1 MEGGTAI
8 AEIVFGDVNPS
19 GKLPFVVPYSADDL
33 PYVNWNTDQQYYEY
47 YHGYARLDKK
57 GIRPE
62 FPYGFGLSYTTFS
75 VSSPAVSVGNDGIS
89 VSCKVKN
96 TGKVAG
102 DEVVQLYI
110 GFENSIIDRPKKL
123 LRGFR
128 RVSLDP
134 GEETEITI
142 FCPVEKLKYYDPV
155 YAMWRLEDIVYRAYI
170 GTSSDM
176 KELLAL
182 EFRLNRA

>member
-1 MEGGTAI
+1 MA
-8 AEIVFGDVNPS
+8 ACRC
-19 GKLPFVVPYSADDL
+19 
-33 PYVNWNTDQQYYEY
+33 TDTDSQ
-47 YHGYARLDKK
+47 A
-57 GIRPE
+57 
-62 FPYGFGLSYTTFS
+62 
-75 VSSPAVSVGNDGIS
+75 
-89 VSCKVKN
+89 VKN

-134 GEETEITI
+134 GEEMEITI

-155 YAMWRLEDIVYRAYI
+155 YAMWRLEEIVYRAYI

-176 KELLAL
+176 KDLLAL